1 MSPTKTVCA
10 AARGA
15 TAYLARDLAL
25 AWRLAA
31 TAFLRTR
38 TEEVTLASVETFAPM
53 AAAANIWEGAR
64 GVVGVGSSR
73 PMGTRGSHAL
83 PTGVRWPRF
92 HEIAVKRVHRGTVT
106 DRDDVHLYNWII
118 F

>member
-31 TAFLRTR
+31 TAFVRTR
-38 TEEVTLASVETFAPM
+38 TEEVTLRRGRRGD
-53 AAAANIWEGAR
+53 GA
-64 GVVGVGSSR
+64 
-73 PMGTRGSHAL
+73 TE
-83 PTGVRWPRF
+83 VRLGWF
-92 HEIAVKRVHRGTVT
+92 
-106 DRDDVHLYNWII
+106 
-118 F
+118 